1 MSAGFRAA
9 AVVGLLALSAAPAE
23 AQRPPRSGFWLENG
37 AGPGAVRVGCSS
49 CPDVTTRSGSA
60 SYLRGGGSLSRQ
72 VLLGLEVF
80 AFADRFFAFDPDG
93 DETVEAENA
102 SIGLVVMWYPFAK
115 VPVFA
120 KGGVGVARG
129 TYRLATPA
137 GDPVRATGTG
147 SGMTT
152 GVGLDI
158 PVFRWLALTANA
170 GAYVSAIG
178 DVILPNRVVDD
189 VIATMYHATI
199 AITIR

>member
-1 MSAGFRAA
+1 
-9 AVVGLLALSAAPAE
+9 
-23 AQRPPRSGFWLENG
+23 
-37 AGPGAVRVGCSS
+37 
-49 CPDVTTRSGSA
+49 
-60 SYLRGGGSLSRQ
+60 
-72 VLLGLEVF
+72 
-80 AFADRFFAFDPDG
+80 
-93 DETVEAENA
+93 
-102 SIGLVVMWYPFAK
+102 
-115 VPVFA
+115 
-120 KGGVGVARG
+120 VGVARG